1 MYFPK
6 VLKKPCQYID
16 QIHIFSLNETRGDIF
31 IKNVFL
37 QHKLYQMSKPLI
49 LVTNDDGITA
59 PGLRALVRFMKE
71 IGDVIVVAP
80 DSPQSGMGHAI
91 TIDSTLF
98 VKKMAPDLIHGAQQE
113 YSCSGTPADCVKLA
127 LQELLDRK
135 PDICVSG
142 INHGSNSS
150 INVIYSGTMSAA
162 IEAGIEGV
170 PAIGFSLC
178 DYSWHADFDQA
189 GESIKKIVKEAIANG
204 MSQGVVLN
212 VNIPKLSEREI
223 KGIKVCR
230 QARAN
235 WKEKFDKRTNPMGKD
250 YYWLTGEFELLDKG
264 EDTDEW
270 ALANGYISIV
280 PTQFDLT
287 AHHAIQHINNWNLHA

>member
-1 MYFPK
+1 M
-6 VLKKPCQYID
+6 
-16 QIHIFSLNETRGDIF
+16 E
-31 IKNVFL
+31 
-37 QHKLYQMSKPLI
+37 KPLI

-59 PGLRALVRFMKE
+59 PGLRTLVRLMKE
-71 IGDVIVVAP
+71 IGDVVVVAP

-91 TIDSTLF
+91 TLDNTLYSKKVVIDS
-98 VKKMAPDLIHGAQQE
+98 DHGAIEE

-178 DYSWHADFDQA
+178 DFSWGANFEKA
-189 GESIKKIVKEAIANG
+189 GEPIKKIVREALEKG
-204 MSQGVVLN
+204 MPKGVVLN
-212 VNIPKLSEREI
+212 VNIPKLEDREY
-223 KGIKVCR
+223 KGIRVSR

-235 WKEKFDKRTNPMGKD
+235 WKEKFDKRISPMGKE

-270 ALANGYISIV
+270 ALANDYISVV

-287 AHHAIQHINNWNLHA
+287 AHHAIQQLNNWNFNE